1 MRTPQKNI
9 FEKNKH
15 GYQKTQN
22 FMLIS
27 DLLEKLQK
35 NAFEKSYEQNRLRK
49 VNFSAFTNSGFS
61 FLCLTFFWWIFSGFF
76 QRFCT
81 QHKILRFLIPLK
93 IFFKIIFFGVL
104 LVLFGN
110 FRAKF
115 DSNGSIYWKMLFYF
129 KVLEF
134 HFPPVPTLGNSI
146 FSKKGKIA
154 AP

>member
-35 NAFEKSYEQNRLRK
+35 NAFEKSYEQIRLRK

-61 FLCLTFFWWIFSGFF
+61 FLCITFF
-76 QRFCT
+76 
-81 QHKILRFLIPLK
+81 
-93 IFFKIIFFGVL
+93 V
-104 LVLFGN
+104 
-110 FRAKF
+110 
-115 DSNGSIYWKMLFYF
+115 
-129 KVLEF
+129 
-134 HFPPVPTLGNSI
+134 
-146 FSKKGKIA
+146 
-154 AP
+154 